1 MLVARQSSGSP
12 KNKRDQKID
21 VKKFMDDRWEVT
33 GDGDMRMKKQNV
45 REPRARSG
53 SPASS
58 RGAEYWPHFRGG
70 SHSASGKQQEADRQ
84 SNASKWTDWDVVQKK
99 NLFESP
105 SSDERGSTASASG
118 STRQGYSANWQGGWG
133 SSRDRE
139 DSYSDGGRAVSE
151 YQGYA
156 RRNWDN
162 NSWKRPYSGGYSQRD
177 KQSAAPYHYEG
188 QFSWHKS
195 GAQSESGRS
204 SRTDRTQS
212 SFQKVEPE
220 RWSGSERQ
228 SWQMWSPAE
237 YREEEEECSRE
248 RCIHSRDSGMDH

>member
-12 KNKRDQKID
+12 KNKRDIKID
-21 VKKFMDDRWEVT
+21 VKEFMDDRWLITPE
-33 GDGDMRMKKQNV
+33 GDMRMKKV
-45 REPRARSG
+45 RGSGARSG

-58 RGAEYWPHFRGG
+58 RGVAPWPHFRGS
-70 SHSASGKQQEADRQ
+70 SHSASGGQPEADRQ
-84 SNASKWTDWDVVQKK
+84 STTSEWTTWDVVQKRGEWFK
-99 NLFESP
+99 SLDN
-105 SSDERGSTASASG
+105 DERGSSASASG
-118 STRQGYSANWQGGWG
+118 STRQDTRQGWQGGWG

-151 YQGYA
+151 YQGYT

-162 NSWKRPYSGGYSQRD
+162 NSWKRPYGGGYSQRD
-177 KQSAAPYHYEG
+177 KQSTEPYNFEG

-204 SRTDRTQS
+204 AQTDRTQS

-220 RWSGSERQ
+220 KWSGSER
-228 SWQMWSPAE
+228 
-237 YREEEEECSRE
+237 
-248 RCIHSRDSGMDH
+248 